1 VRAVEWG
8 GATVLHFLPMR
19 WSANANESRGRRKP
33 EWAGA
38 RPLIAFLIAAAAA
51 AACVDKDQT
60 QKLAKTF
67 ETGPQH
73 PDEAPKM
80 LNKELPFH
88 YPQALFAKKVQGN
101 VTLRLFI
108 DRDGHVRPDSTQ
120 VVESSGYAS
129 FDSAAIRGSQE
140 LQFVPAKTKGEPQPV
155 TILFPVYFRF
165 PGAPPLPGD
174 TVLKKGQGPG
184 SKG

>member
-1 VRAVEWG
+1 MSGRSEGTESFFRRAA
-8 GATVLHFLPMR
+8 GA
-19 WSANANESRGRRKP
+19 GRR
-33 EWAGA
+33 
-38 RPLIAFLIAAAAA
+38 PLAWLLLTTALGG
-51 AACVDKDQT
+51 CVDKEQS

-67 ETGPQH
+67 ESGPQH

-88 YPQALFAKKVQGN
+88 YPPALFAKKVQGN

-108 DRDGHVRPDSTQ
+108 DRDGHVRADSTQ

-174 TVLKKGQGPG
+174 TVLNKKGDRE
-184 SKG
+184 

>member
-1 VRAVEWG
+1 MLRA
-8 GATVLHFLPMR
+8 ARTLLP
-19 WSANANESRGRRKP
+19 AQLLLLLTA
-33 EWAGA
+33 
-38 RPLIAFLIAAAAA
+38 LTL
-51 AACVDKDQT
+51 AACVDKEQS
-60 QKLAKTF
+60 QKLMKSF

-88 YPQALFAKKVQGN
+88 YPSALFAKKLQGN

-108 DRDGHVRPDSTQ
+108 DRDGRVRPDSTQ
-120 VVESSGYAS
+120 VVESSGYAA

-140 LQFVPAKTKGEPQPV
+140 LQFVPAKTKGEPQAV

-174 TVLKKGQGPG
+174 TVLQKGARG
-184 SKG
+184 

>member
-1 VRAVEWG
+1 MSGRSRV
-8 GATVLHFLPMR
+8 
-19 WSANANESRGRRKP
+19 NECFSDQAWELGRRP
-33 EWAGA
+33 VA
-38 RPLIAFLIAAAAA
+38 LLLLAALLGG
-51 AACVDKDQT
+51 CVDKEQS

-67 ETGPQH
+67 ESGPQH

-88 YPQALFAKKVQGN
+88 YPPALFAKKVQGN

-108 DRDGHVRPDSTQ
+108 DRDGHVRADSTQ

-129 FDSAAIRGSQE
+129 LDSAAIRGSQE
-140 LQFVPAKTKGEPQPV
+140 LQFVPAKTKGEPLSV

-174 TVLKKGQGPG
+174 TVLNKGTRD
-184 SKG
+184 

>member
-1 VRAVEWG
+1 MKGVVINSG
-8 GATVLHFLPMR
+8 QTGYSHFR
-19 WSANANESRGRRKP
+19 WLTFA
-33 EWAGA
+33 
-38 RPLIAFLIAAAAA
+38 IAAVAMVA
-51 AACVDKDQT
+51 AACVDKEQSE
-60 QKLAKTF
+60 KMAKTF
-67 ETGPQH
+67 EAGPQH

-88 YPQALFAKKVQGN
+88 YPPALFAKKVQGN

-108 DRDGHVRPDSTQ
+108 DRDGNVRSDSTQ

-129 FDSAAIRGSQE
+129 FDSAAIRGSQD
-140 LQFVPAKTKGEPQPV
+140 LQFVPAKMKGEPLAV

-174 TVLKKGQGPG
+174 TVLKKQGARD
-184 SKG
+184 

>member
-1 VRAVEWG
+1 MRAVEWG
-8 GATVLHFLPMR
+8 GETVLHFLPMR
-19 WSANANESRGRRKP
+19 RNAKANEPRDRRKP

-38 RPLIAFLIAAAAA
+38 RQLVAFLVAVATAG
-51 AACVDKDQT
+51 ACVDKDQT
-60 QKLAKTF
+60 QKLAKSF

-140 LQFVPAKTKGEPQPV
+140 LQFVPAKTKGDCP
-155 TILFPVYFRF
+155 T
-165 PGAPPLPGD
+165 
-174 TVLKKGQGPG
+174 
-184 SKG
+184 

>member
-1 VRAVEWG
+1 MTQSAREMD
-8 GATVLHFLPMR
+8 VLHFPVMRRAVLSRLSALRDHRVLPVILFAAL
-19 WSANANESRGRRKP
+19 SAT
-33 EWAGA
+33 
-38 RPLIAFLIAAAAA
+38 
-51 AACVDKDQT
+51 ACVDKEQS
-60 QKLAKTF
+60 QKLMKSF

-73 PDEAPKM
+73 PDEAPKI

-88 YPQALFAKKVQGN
+88 YPPVLYARKVQGN

-108 DRDGHVRPDSTQ
+108 DRDGHVRQDSTQ

-140 LQFVPAKTKGEPQPV
+140 LQFVPAKTKGEPQAV

-174 TVLKKGQGPG
+174 TVLKKGSRG
-184 SKG
+184 

>member
-1 VRAVEWG
+1 MRRTAVVR
-8 GATVLHFLPMR
+8 
-19 WSANANESRGRRKP
+19 SSSRAER
-33 EWAGA
+33 A
-38 RPLIAFLIAAAAA
+38 RPSLRVALVLALLTSFA
-51 AACVDKDQT
+51 AACVDKEQS
-60 QKLAKTF
+60 QKLMKSF
-67 ETGPQH
+67 ETGPPH

-88 YPQALFAKKVQGN
+88 YPSALFAQKVQGN

-108 DRDGHVRPDSTQ
+108 DRDGRVRAESTQ

-140 LQFVPAKTKGEPQPV
+140 LHFVPAKTKGEAQAV

-174 TVLKKGQGPG
+174 TVLKKGARD
-184 SKG
+184 

>member
-1 VRAVEWG
+1 MKGVVINSGQTGYAHLRSLTFAV
-8 GATVLHFLPMR
+8 
-19 WSANANESRGRRKP
+19 
-33 EWAGA
+33 
-38 RPLIAFLIAAAAA
+38 AAVAMVA
-51 AACVDKDQT
+51 AACVDKEQSE
-60 QKLAKTF
+60 KMAKTF
-67 ETGPQH
+67 EAGPQR

-88 YPQALFAKKVQGN
+88 YPPALFAKKVQGN

-108 DRDGHVRPDSTQ
+108 DRDGHVRSDSTQ

-129 FDSAAIRGSQE
+129 FDSAAIRGSQD
-140 LQFVPAKTKGEPQPV
+140 LQFVPAKMKGEPLAV

-174 TVLKKGQGPG
+174 TVLKKGARD
-184 SKG
+184 

>member
-1 VRAVEWG
+1 MQSASELELLHFSSMSG
-8 GATVLHFLPMR
+8 GAVSSSRSHRTV
-19 WSANANESRGRRKP
+19 NRRD
-33 EWAGA
+33 A
-38 RPLIAFLIAAAAA
+38 RVLWMIVVAAFAL
-51 AACVDKDQT
+51 ACVDKEQS
-60 QKLAKTF
+60 QKLMKSF

-88 YPQALFAKKVQGN
+88 YPPALYAKKVQGN

-140 LQFVPAKTKGEPQPV
+140 LIFVPAKTKGEPQPV

-174 TVLKKGQGPG
+174 TVLKK
-184 SKG
+184 

>member
-1 VRAVEWG
+1 MRRVALSWLLPISRLEACVVPLLLVAAV
-8 GATVLHFLPMR
+8 M
-19 WSANANESRGRRKP
+19 SAV
-33 EWAGA
+33 
-38 RPLIAFLIAAAAA
+38 
-51 AACVDKDQT
+51 ACVDKEQS
-60 QKLAKTF
+60 QKLMKSF
-67 ETGPQH
+67 ETGPPH

-88 YPQALFAKKVQGN
+88 YPPALFAKKLQGN
-101 VTLRLFI
+101 VTLRLYI

-120 VVESSGYAS
+120 IVESSGYAA

-165 PGAPPLPGD
+165 PGAPPLAGD
-174 TVLKKGQGPG
+174 TILKK
-184 SKG
+184 

>member
-1 VRAVEWG
+1 MERGREVRAFW
-8 GATVLHFLPMR
+8 F
-19 WSANANESRGRRKP
+19 
-33 EWAGA
+33 
-38 RPLIAFLIAAAAA
+38 IAILTSLVAV
-51 AACVDKDQT
+51 ACVDKEQS
-60 QKLAKTF
+60 QKLMKSF
-67 ETGPQH
+67 ENGPQH

-80 LNKELPFH
+80 LNRELPFH
-88 YPQALFAKKVQGN
+88 YPPALFAQKVQGN

-108 DRDGHVRPDSTQ
+108 DRDGRVRAESTQ

-140 LQFVPAKTKGEPQPV
+140 LQFVPAKTKGEPQAV

-174 TVLKKGQGPG
+174 TVLKKGTGARG
-184 SKG
+184 

>member
-1 VRAVEWG
+1 MQSASS
-8 GATVLHFLPMR
+8 AQVLHFLPMQLVAPGGTDR
-19 WSANANESRGRRKP
+19 FQRAQRRSAAS
-33 EWAGA
+33 
-38 RPLIAFLIAAAAA
+38 LLLFLLTAV
-51 AACVDKDQT
+51 ACVDKEQS
-60 QKLAKTF
+60 QKLMKSF

-73 PDEAPKM
+73 PDEPPKM

-88 YPQALFAKKVQGN
+88 YPSSLFAKKVQGN

-108 DRDGHVRPDSTQ
+108 DRNGRVAADSTQ

-140 LQFVPAKTKGEPQPV
+140 LKFVPAKTKGEPQAV

-174 TVLKKGQGPG
+174 TILKKDSGA
-184 SKG
+184 KG

>member
-1 VRAVEWG
+1 MRRTAIVR
-8 GATVLHFLPMR
+8 
-19 WSANANESRGRRKP
+19 SSSRAER
-33 EWAGA
+33 A
-38 RPLIAFLIAAAAA
+38 RPSLRVALVLALLTSF
-51 AACVDKDQT
+51 AACVDKEQS
-60 QKLAKTF
+60 QKLMKSF
-67 ETGPQH
+67 ETGPPH

-88 YPQALFAKKVQGN
+88 YPSALFAQKVQGN

-108 DRDGHVRPDSTQ
+108 DRDGRVRAESTQ

-140 LQFVPAKTKGEPQPV
+140 LHFFPAKTKAEPQAV

-174 TVLKKGQGPG
+174 TVLKKGARG
-184 SKG
+184 

>member
-1 VRAVEWG
+1 VTQSVRDRE
-8 GATVLHFLPMR
+8 VLHFSVMR
-19 WSANANESRGRRKP
+19 RAVLNPLSALTEHR
-33 EWAGA
+33 
-38 RPLIAFLIAAAAA
+38 LLTVILLAALSATG
-51 AACVDKDQT
+51 CVDKEQS
-60 QKLAKTF
+60 QKLMKSF

-80 LNKELPFH
+80 LNKELPFN
-88 YPQALFAKKVQGN
+88 YPSALYAKKVQGN

-108 DRDGHVRPDSTQ
+108 DRDGHVRADSTQ

-140 LQFVPAKTKGEPQPV
+140 LQFVPAKTKGEPQAV

-174 TVLKKGQGPG
+174 TVLKKGSRG
-184 SKG
+184 

>member
-1 VRAVEWG
+1 MRSDRELELLHFPSMYRSAVERSG
-8 GATVLHFLPMR
+8 SRRKLQRVDDRVLLALFVALSIGAT
-19 WSANANESRGRRKP
+19 S
-33 EWAGA
+33 
-38 RPLIAFLIAAAAA
+38 
-51 AACVDKDQT
+51 CVDKEQS
-60 QKLAKTF
+60 QKLMKSF
-67 ETGPQH
+67 ETGPLH

-88 YPQALFAKKVQGN
+88 YPSDLFAKKVQGN

-140 LQFVPAKTKGEPQPV
+140 LKFVPAKTKGEPQSV

-174 TVLKKGQGPG
+174 TVLKKGTGPSG
-184 SKG
+184 M

>member
-1 VRAVEWG
+1 
-8 GATVLHFLPMR
+8 MR
-19 WSANANESRGRRKP
+19 
-33 EWAGA
+33 
-38 RPLIAFLIAAAAA
+38 LTFFLIAWLGAT
-51 AACVDKDQT
+51 ACVDKEQS
-60 QKLAKTF
+60 QKLMKSF
-67 ETGPQH
+67 ESGPAH

-88 YPQALFAKKVQGN
+88 YPPSLYAKKVQGN

-174 TVLKKGQGPG
+174 TILKQGNRG
-184 SKG
+184 

>member
-1 VRAVEWG
+1 MIVDAAGRKSHRERRDLGTRLLAWLLVV
-8 GATVLHFLPMR
+8 TVL
-19 WSANANESRGRRKP
+19 AATACIDNEQSN
-33 EWAGA
+33 
-38 RPLIAFLIAAAAA
+38 
-51 AACVDKDQT
+51 
-60 QKLAKTF
+60 KLAKSL

-88 YPQALFAKKVQGN
+88 YPPVLFAKKVQGN

-108 DRDGHVRPDSTQ
+108 DRDGHIRPDSTQ

-140 LQFVPAKTKGEPQPV
+140 LRFVPAKTKGEPQPV

-174 TVLKKGQGPG
+174 TVLKKQGTKP
-184 SKG
+184 

>member
-1 VRAVEWG
+1 MTAVEWEG
-8 GATVLHFLPMR
+8 ETALHFLPMR
-19 WSANANESRGRRKP
+19 RNSDVSELGDRRKP
-33 EWAGA
+33 AGA
-38 RPLIAFLIAAAAA
+38 GSRRLLAFLLVAASM
-51 AACVDKDQT
+51 AACVDKEQT
-60 QKLAKTF
+60 QKLAKSF

-88 YPQALFAKKVQGN
+88 YPPVLFAKKVQGN

-174 TVLKKGQGPG
+174 TVLKKGQVP
-184 SKG
+184 KG

>member
-1 VRAVEWG
+1 MEWG
-8 GATVLHFLPMR
+8 GETLLHFQPMKR
-19 WSANANESRGRRKP
+19 SADASESRKGRDP
-33 EWAGA
+33 ILPGA
-38 RPLIAFLIAAAAA
+38 RQLVALLLATAALG
-51 AACVDKDQT
+51 ACVDKDQT
-60 QKLAKTF
+60 QKLAKSF

-88 YPQALFAKKVQGN
+88 YPQALFARKVQGN

-174 TVLKKGQGPG
+174 TVLKKGQG
-184 SKG
+184 SKE

>member
-1 VRAVEWG
+1 MRRTAVVRSSSRAERAPPSLRV
-8 GATVLHFLPMR
+8 ALVLALLASF
-19 WSANANESRGRRKP
+19 
-33 EWAGA
+33 
-38 RPLIAFLIAAAAA
+38 A
-51 AACVDKDQT
+51 AACVDKEQS
-60 QKLAKTF
+60 QKLMKSF
-67 ETGPQH
+67 EAGPQH
-73 PDEAPKM
+73 PEEAPKM

-88 YPQALFAKKVQGN
+88 YPPALFAQKVQGN

-108 DRDGHVRPDSTQ
+108 DRDGRVRAESTQ

-174 TVLKKGQGPG
+174 TVLNKTGA
-184 SKG
+184 

>member
-1 VRAVEWG
+1 VVLLALVLG
-8 GATVLHFLPMR
+8 GY
-19 WSANANESRGRRKP
+19 S
-33 EWAGA
+33 
-38 RPLIAFLIAAAAA
+38 
-51 AACVDKDQT
+51 CVDKEQS
-60 QKLAKTF
+60 QKLAKSF

-73 PDEAPKM
+73 PDEPPKM

-88 YPQALFAKKVQGN
+88 YPSALFAKKVQGN
-101 VTLRLFI
+101 VTLRLYI
-108 DRDGHVRPDSTQ
+108 DRDGHVHPDSTQ
-120 VVESSGYAS
+120 VVETSGYAA

-174 TVLKKGQGPG
+174 TVLKQGQAPR
-184 SKG
+184 

>member
-1 VRAVEWG
+1 MKR
-8 GATVLHFLPMR
+8 TV
-19 WSANANESRGRRKP
+19 NARDSNVRRKP
-33 EWAGA
+33 AWAGG
-38 RPLIAFLIAAAAA
+38 RRLIAFLVATAVVG
-51 AACVDKDQT
+51 ACVDKDQT
-60 QKLAKTF
+60 QKLAKSF

-88 YPQALFAKKVQGN
+88 YPPALFAKKVQGN

-120 VVESSGYAS
+120 VVESSGYAA

-140 LQFVPAKTKGEPQPV
+140 LQFVPAKTKGEPLSV

-174 TVLKKGQGPG
+174 TVLKQRQGP
-184 SKG
+184 KG

>member
-1 VRAVEWG
+1 MSRRVDAG
-8 GATVLHFLPMR
+8 
-19 WSANANESRGRRKP
+19 ESRVRRTP
-33 EWAGA
+33 EWSGA
-38 RPLIAFLIAAAAA
+38 RRLIAFLGWVAAVAG
-51 AACVDKDQT
+51 ACVDKDQT
-60 QKLAKTF
+60 QKLAKSF

-120 VVESSGYAS
+120 VVESSGYPP

-140 LQFVPAKTKGEPQPV
+140 LQFVPAKTKGEPQSV

-174 TVLKKGQGPG
+174 TVLKKGQGQG

>member
-1 VRAVEWG
+1 MSGNAPRSIEDRRMPAPSRARFAIWLCTCALV
-8 GATVLHFLPMR
+8 
-19 WSANANESRGRRKP
+19 
-33 EWAGA
+33 
-38 RPLIAFLIAAAAA
+38 A
-51 AACVDKDQT
+51 AACMDKEQS
-60 QKLAKTF
+60 QKLAKSF
-67 ETGPQH
+67 ESGPLH
-73 PDEAPKM
+73 PEEAPKM

-88 YPQALFAKKVQGN
+88 YPSALYAKKVQGN

-108 DRDGHVRPDSTQ
+108 DREGHVRADSTQ
-120 VVESSGYAS
+120 VVESSGYPA

-174 TVLKKGQGPG
+174 TVLKKGQGARD
-184 SKG
+184 

>member
-1 VRAVEWG
+1 MSGRSRV
-8 GATVLHFLPMR
+8 
-19 WSANANESRGRRKP
+19 NESFFDLAWELGRRP
-33 EWAGA
+33 VA
-38 RPLIAFLIAAAAA
+38 LLLLAAVLGG
-51 AACVDKDQT
+51 CVDKEQS

-67 ETGPQH
+67 ESGPQH

-88 YPQALFAKKVQGN
+88 YPPALFAKKVQGN

-108 DRDGHVRPDSTQ
+108 DRDGHVRADSTQ

-129 FDSAAIRGSQE
+129 LDSAAIRGSQE
-140 LQFVPAKTKGEPQPV
+140 LQFVPAKTKGEPLSV

-174 TVLKKGQGPG
+174 TVLNKGTRD
-184 SKG
+184 